1 MTIELGDEVIDKI
14 TGFKGIVVAKT
25 EYINGC
31 IQYEVQP
38 KIDKD
43 GKIPESTNIDKETI
57 ELVVPK
63 KKIIQRSKFGGPMRS
78 PPRMRGY

>member
-63 KKIIQRSKFGGPMRS
+63 KNQ
-78 PPRMRGY
+78 

>member
-43 GKIPESTNIDKETI
+43 GKIPESNNIDKETI

-63 KKIIQRSKFGGPMRS
+63 
-78 PPRMRGY
+78 